1 MMRPSKVANKFE
13 IYEKDERHFLTH
25 GGCKPLSKVYEILV
39 FGWLLVL
46 SVTNTLRTDKFNTIA
61 AIYLHCF

>member
-39 FGWLLVL
+39 FG
-46 SVTNTLRTDKFNTIA
+46 
-61 AIYLHCF
+61 